1 MAPEPTENRA
11 PEHLVQVRFWA
22 AARAAAGVEETTV
35 TASSVGE
42 ARSELMRALP
52 ALEPLLP
59 LCSILVDGVRADAG
73 LPLRGGSVVEVL
85 PPFAGG

>member
-1 MAPEPTENRA
+1 MGPQPTENRP
-11 PEHLVQVRFWA
+11 PERLVRVRFWA

-35 TASSVGE
+35 TAASVGE
-42 ARSELMRALP
+42 ARSELVHAMP

-59 LCSILVDGVRADAG
+59 LCSILVDGVRADPGRA
-73 LPLRGGSVVEVL
+73 LHEGSVVEVL